1 MTHFSNWRLQN
12 DDVMDTQS
20 IFKGYHLAVTI
31 WWNLLAGWL
40 AGLAGR
46 RFLVLIIKVTL
57 SELSEAS
64 APSKTLNS
72 PNRGGRICLRAV
84 STRGARRPRGQCR
97 RRPGVLPRQRRA
109 DWPEFNAEQR
119 AVQN

>member
-1 MTHFSNWRLQN
+1 MTHFSKWRLQN
-12 DDVMDTQS
+12 DDVMETQS

-40 AGLAGR
+40 GSR

-64 APSKTLNS
+64 APS
-72 PNRGGRICLRAV
+72 I
-84 STRGARRPRGQCR
+84 
-97 RRPGVLPRQRRA
+97 
-109 DWPEFNAEQR
+109 FNTYM
-119 AVQN
+119 

>member
-1 MTHFSNWRLQN
+1 MTHFSKWRLQN

-64 APSKTLNS
+64 APSTDNL
-72 PNRGGRICLRAV
+72 
-84 STRGARRPRGQCR
+84 
-97 RRPGVLPRQRRA
+97 
-109 DWPEFNAEQR
+109 
-119 AVQN
+119 